1 MSQSA
6 ATSRPK
12 IPPKLPEKITQYSR
26 AIGHSI
32 YNILNCDGF
41 KMTESGDQI
50 LFDIEQASITQEHI
64 DKLVELVK
72 NYEVSLS
79 FERQRQKQLNA
90 MS

>member
-1 MSQSA
+1 
-6 ATSRPK
+6 
-12 IPPKLPEKITQYSR
+12 
-26 AIGHSI
+26 
-32 YNILNCDGF
+32 
-41 KMTESGDQI
+41 MTESGDQI